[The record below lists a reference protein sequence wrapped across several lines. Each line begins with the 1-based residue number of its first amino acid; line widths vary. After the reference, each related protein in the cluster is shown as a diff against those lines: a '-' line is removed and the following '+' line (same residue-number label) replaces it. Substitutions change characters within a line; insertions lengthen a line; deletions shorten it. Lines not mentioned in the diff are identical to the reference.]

1 MRYIDEF
8 KSFALKGNVV
18 DLAIGVIVGGAFGT
32 IVNSLVGDIV
42 MPIFGALTGS
52 IDLSGLAVRLSDV
65 EIRYGKFLQATVS
78 FLIVAWS
85 LFFVVKAINRFKKKE
100 EEKPAAEKVVP
111 EDVKLLAEIRDL
123 IKNQREKTN
132 NQKDE

>member
-8 KSFALKGNVV
+8 KSFALKGNVI

-32 IVNSLVGDIV
+32 IVNSLVGDII
-42 MPIFGALTGS
+42 MPVFGALTGS
-52 IDLSGLAVRLSDV
+52 IDLSGLVVRLSDV
-65 EIRYGKFLQATVS
+65 EIRYGKFLQATIS

-100 EEKPAAEKVVP
+100 EEKPVEEKTVP
-111 EDVKLLAEIRDL
+111 EDIKLLTEIRDL
-123 IKNQREKTN
+123 LKTTLN
-132 NQKDE
+132 HR

>member
-1 MRYIDEF
+1 MRYLDEF
-8 KSFALKGNVV
+8 KSFALKGNVI

-42 MPIFGALTGS
+42 MPVFGALTGS
-52 IDLSGLAVRLSDV
+52 IDLSGLVVRLYDV

-100 EEKPAAEKVVP
+100 EEKPATEKVVP

-123 IKNQREKTN
+123 LKMRHE
-132 NQKDE
+132 DG